1 MSRKKSGPGRG
12 ESKYKGSEAG
22 TNSLLNEKEKSP
34 PSWNIV
40 TKRQVGNKVGKILQ
54 GQGLTN
60 VSCQGPGNNILGFE
74 GHMVSVS
81 TTQLQH
87 ESPIDNT

>member
-1 MSRKKSGPGRG
+1 VSRKKSGPGRG

-40 TKRQVGNKVGKILQ
+40 TKRQVGNKVGKIL
-54 GQGLTN
+54 
-60 VSCQGPGNNILGFE
+60 
-74 GHMVSVS
+74 
-81 TTQLQH
+81 
-87 ESPIDNT
+87 